1 MSGGWLKLEVTPE
14 VEFEIRSAE
23 VKVAEAMKRDPKAV
37 AELATALVRQ
47 NIMLTRINDAAMRR
61 VAELETR
68 EALGPGSADRL
79 IGMARQMAKQ
89 FGPPWWKRL
98 WWLVTLQ
105 G

>member
-14 VEFEIRSAE
+14 TEFEIRSAE

-68 EALGPGSADRL
+68 EALGQGS
-79 IGMARQMAKQ
+79 IEPWMGMARQ

>member
-14 VEFEIRSAE
+14 TEFEIRSAE
-23 VKVAEAMKRDPKAV
+23 VKVADAMKRDPKAV

-68 EALGPGSADRL
+68 EALGPGSTDRWM
-79 IGMARQMAKQ
+79 GMARKLR
-89 FGPPWWKRL
+89 PRPWWHPRR
-98 WWLVTLQ
+98 WLSPWCD
-105 G
+105 

>member
-68 EALGPGSADRL
+68 EALGPGSADRWM
-79 IGMARQMAKQ
+79 GMARQMAKQ